1 MAEQKTKPTKQN
13 VKEFLESV
21 PDTKKKKDA
30 FTVLDMM
37 KKITKLEPVMWG
49 PSMVGFGSYHYKY
62 ASGHEGDT
70 FLIGFSPR
78 KSGLVIYI
86 QPAIRFFSDLVM
98 NLGKFKSSVSCLYIK
113 NIEDID
119 ISVLKQ
125 LLIKSFKHMKETYGK
140 RKK

>member
-1 MAEQKTKPTKQN
+1 MAEQKTKPTKQS

-21 PDTKKKKDA
+21 SDSQKRKDS
-30 FTVLDMM
+30 FTILDMM

-78 KSGLVIYI
+78 KSSLVLYMH
-86 QPAIRFFSDLVM
+86 PAIRYFPDLVK
-98 NLGKFKSSVSCLYIK
+98 NLGKIKLSGSCLHIK
-113 NIEDID
+113 KIEDID
-119 ISVLKQ
+119 ITGLKNLVTKCYQ
-125 LLIKSFKHMKETYGK
+125 HMKDNYA
-140 RKK
+140 KKK